1 MKKKLLLTATCVS
14 IAISSSLALAEPVE
28 LIVEDSTTEIKR
40 SKANFGNS
48 LFRAKNSNRS
58 VEDDA
63 VFNAM
68 KNDLSMK
75 NIRAI
80 DVNVD
85 LLEGSKSKMTVNVA
99 PGITFEAKQTSSYW
113 LDSDYQVWAGELDG
127 LGKIKVNGRIINPNT
142 ILFVRNGN
150 RVFGEIKIEDQLFS
164 IRTGANGNHIIAEVD
179 MSAIPTGDDTPQ
191 KVGLAS
197 ALNYPVYQN
206 FSGSSEANALGTS
219 VVTNATSASSTIR
232 VLQSASPQ
240 AINGLGG
247 GAATVD
253 RMNFF
258 LAQSNQV
265 YALNGV
271 PITLQDAGKFNTGQ
285 NEFFFMDSNLNGL
298 ENPNDGFMDAFT
310 GFLRDDRAADIVTVM
325 TQTQNSS
332 FGVALCGIAAG
343 IAASANEGFF
353 AISNATGCATG
364 YTFVHELAHL
374 FGARHDNDPTT
385 TPFAF
390 GHGFVN
396 AGANIRTVM
405 AVNGNPQPR
414 VGIFST
420 DDQTFNGA
428 SVGNSTVADN
438 ERVHETRRE
447 TMASFR

>member
-1 MKKKLLLTATCVS
+1 MKKQILLTATAIS
-14 IAISSSLALAEPVE
+14 LAISSSLALAAPVE
-28 LIVEDSTTEIKR
+28 LIVEETTTQVR
-40 SKANFGNS
+40 KAKVNFGNA
-48 LFRAKNSNRS
+48 LFRAKGSNKS
-58 VEDDA
+58 IEADP
-63 VFNAM
+63 VFDAM
-68 KNDLSMK
+68 KNDLTMT
-75 NIRAI
+75 NIRAL
-80 DVNVD
+80 DVNTD
-85 LLEGSKSKMTVNVA
+85 MLQSSTPKMTVNVA

-127 LGKIKVNGRIINPNT
+127 LGKIRVNGKVINPNT
-142 ILFVRNGN
+142 VLFVRNGD
-150 RVFGEIKIEDQLFS
+150 RIFGEIKIEDQLFS
-164 IRTGANGNHIIAEVD
+164 IRTAANGNHIIAEID
-179 MSAIPTGDDTPQ
+179 MSAVPTGDDTPLKEGSISLQ
-191 KVGLAS
+191 GV
-197 ALNYPVYQN
+197 NQN
-206 FSGSSEANALGTS
+206 FSGLPSSNAVSNS
-219 VVTNATSASSTIR
+219 VEINATSASSTIR

-240 AINGLGG
+240 AISALGG

-258 LAQSNQV
+258 LAQANQV
-265 YALNGV
+265 YALNGL

-285 NEFFFMDSNLNGL
+285 NERAFMDTNLNGL
-298 ENPNDGFMDAFT
+298 ENPNDGFMDVFA
-310 GFLRDDRAADIVTVM
+310 GSLRNDRTADIVTVM
-325 TQTQNSS
+325 TRTQSS
-332 FGVALCGIAAG
+332 TFGVGLCGIAAG

-353 AISNATGCATG
+353 AISTSTGCATG

-385 TPFAF
+385 SPFAF

-438 ERVHETRRE
+438 ERVHATRRE